1 MSVVDAIGWVAAL
14 CSALLALPQGYR
26 IAATRSVSGV
36 SLLAWQTMLV
46 AGIAWC
52 AHGLLTA
59 RAQLIWPNA
68 LLAVTSAGVLW
79 QLWRARRLTFG
90 WVWGLPAAATA
101 VAFGADVVAGP
112 VAFAAVILV
121 PDIAGALAQLVAIRR
136 TDDVLAV
143 SSAGL
148 LLNLLNQVLW
158 LIFAIPI
165 REISVICVTIPMSA
179 LIIGTLVALRA
190 KRRASAAVR
199 VVAPM
204 TAQRQSPVGAIDL
217 VNIRRAGLLLKV
229 RTLRT
234 PVRPAPDRLVPV
246 PVWRAAPAAP
256 ADPTAPAGT
265 TAVQRHEL
273 LAADPG

>member
-1 MSVVDAIGWVAAL
+1 MESAVSVVDAIGWVAAL
-14 CSALLALPQGYR
+14 CSALLALPQGFR

-46 AGIAWC
+46 AGIAWF

-68 LLAVTSAGVLW
+68 LLAMTSAGVLW

-101 VAFGADVVAGP
+101 VAFGADVAGGP

-143 SSAGL
+143 SAAGL

-165 REISVICVTIPMSA
+165 HEVSVICVTIPMSA

-190 KRRASAAVR
+190 KRRTSAAVQE
-199 VVAPM
+199 VAPT
-204 TAQRQSPVGAIDL
+204 TAQQRLPADAIDVL
-217 VNIRRAGLLLKV
+217 DIRRAGRVRQVWALL
-229 RTLRT
+229 T
-234 PVRPAPDRLVPV
+234 PTRPAPNRPAPNQAVPV
-246 PVWRAAPAAP
+246 ALSLPDLPN
-256 ADPTAPAGT
+256 PTAGAAA
-265 TAVQRHEL
+265 TADT
-273 LAADPG
+273 AA